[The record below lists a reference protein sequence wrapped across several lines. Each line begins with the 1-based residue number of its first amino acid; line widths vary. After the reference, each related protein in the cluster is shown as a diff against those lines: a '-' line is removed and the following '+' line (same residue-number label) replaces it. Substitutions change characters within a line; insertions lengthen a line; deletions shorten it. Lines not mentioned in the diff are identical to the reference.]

1 MLTPPRDGGHL
12 CKMHFG
18 CKAHIDMDKESGP
31 AYTVKVTAADIH
43 DVAAPCGLL
52 IGGEEAACGDSG
64 YLRAD
69 MRPEWL
75 KRTMPARESIAI
87 SIAGQVQ

>member
-52 IGGEEAACGDSG
+52 IGGKKRPAETAVIFAQTSG
-64 YLRAD
+64 
-69 MRPEWL
+69 PN
-75 KRTMPARESIAI
+75 
-87 SIAGQVQ
+87 G